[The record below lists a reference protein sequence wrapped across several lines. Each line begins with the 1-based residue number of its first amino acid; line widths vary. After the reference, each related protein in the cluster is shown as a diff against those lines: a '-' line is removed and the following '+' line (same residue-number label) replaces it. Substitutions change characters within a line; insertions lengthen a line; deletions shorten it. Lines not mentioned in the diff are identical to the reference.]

1 MKQTTLLI
9 LLSGALLTTGCK
21 THKTVQEQLPIVPI
35 ETNTD
40 TKIVHIET
48 IDTVFIEIP
57 AQSAERTTPGKE
69 SHLET
74 DYAESDARIN
84 EDGTLTHTLHNK
96 PTKQPVG
103 QEFDRHGV
111 RRQIHREASPGG
123 SPERS
128 RARTDL
134 MAEDTPRYMGLARN
148 RPCPLHRPGL
158 QEATDNPRPAITDQ
172 DHISRQRVN
181 FMFSRAACPRG

>member
-9 LLSGALLTTGCK
+9 LLSAALLTTGCK

-48 IDTVFIEIP
+48 IDTVFVEIP
-57 AQSAERTTPGKE
+57 AQSAERTTPEKE

-96 PTKQPVG
+96 PTKQPVPVKNSTDTVYV
-103 QEFDRHGV
+103 DRFIEKPV
-111 RRQIHREASPGG
+111 PVEVPKEVERELTSWQKIRLNTWGWLATALVLCISWVCRKPLI
-123 SPERS
+123 
-128 RARTDL
+128 T
-134 MAEDTPRYMGLARN
+134 LAR
-148 RPCPLHRPGL
+148 RLL
-158 QEATDNPRPAITDQ
+158 TKTA
-172 DHISRQRVN
+172 
-181 FMFSRAACPRG
+181 

>member
-96 PTKQPVG
+96 PTKQPVPVKNSTDTVYVDKFIEKPVPVEVPKEVERELTSWQKIRLDTWG
-103 QEFDRHGV
+103 WLVTALVLCIGRVCRKPLITLV
-111 RRQIHREASPGG
+111 RRLL
-123 SPERS
+123 
-128 RARTDL
+128 TK
-134 MAEDTPRYMGLARN
+134 T
-148 RPCPLHRPGL
+148 
-158 QEATDNPRPAITDQ
+158 T
-172 DHISRQRVN
+172 
-181 FMFSRAACPRG
+181 